1 MPTKNGLSVYG
12 IFSYNIDDVWHKVE
26 NYLKDAIKYSDGKF
40 TIRKLHDLLIAK
52 HMQLW
57 VAADKKNNIKAC
69 AVTEIVDYPAKRVL
83 LIVFAAGIGL
93 EEWIHHIEVLQNFAA
108 YHDCEAVEIYG
119 RAGWEKVLKKYGY
132 SKTHSVF
139 RLQLGRPD
147 YEKDLHEISFLLQQE
162 NEKV

>member
-1 MPTKNGLSVYG
+1 MTPKDGLSVHG
-12 IFSYNIDDVWHKVE
+12 IFSYNIDDVWQQVAPFLNE
-26 NYLKDAIKYSDGKF
+26 AISYSDGKF
-40 TIRKLHDLLIAK
+40 TLRKLHDLLVAK

-57 VAADKKNNIKAC
+57 VAVTKKNIIKAC

-83 LIVFAAGIGL
+83 FIVFAAGI
-93 EEWIHHIEVLQNFAA
+93 EMHEWIKNIEVLQNFAA

-119 RAGWEKVLKKYGY
+119 RPGWEKVLKDYGY
-132 SKTHSVF
+132 IKTHSVY